1 MALCMLVST
10 VTTSMMF
17 SGVFILYP
25 ACSQERSE
33 VRILMRCG
41 KISACV
47 LPGSGRTNIRIYAC
61 VWTHLR
67 SFQRHNPFVSGV
79 PRGSLLTSG

>member
-61 VWTHLR
+61 VWTHLQ